1 MADGSISDGQLAAIV
16 TALGAVLTG
25 LGVAVRWSA
34 GIIRDAFKETR
45 EAMAAARAESSQVI
59 RDNTAAFAKFTEWL
73 GRVDVRTEETTRR
86 VVEVHQEIS
95 GVHEAPSA
103 EEIAASRDSEEQDET
118 PVENP
123 MRRHNRAQSPAKGAG
138 YSFAKAKK
146 Q

>member
-1 MADGSISDGQLAAIV
+1 MADAITDGQIATIV
-16 TALGAVLTG
+16 TVIGAGLTA

-45 EAMAAARAESSQVI
+45 DATTAMRSEFTQVT
-59 RDNTAAFAKFTEWL
+59 RDNTAAFAKLTEWL

-95 GVHEAPSA
+95 DVHKAPTPEDMARSELA
-103 EEIAASRDSEEQDET
+103 DENEENDT

-123 MRRHNRAQSPAKGAG
+123 RRHARAQSPARGAG
-138 YSFAKAKK
+138 YSFSKKKA
-146 Q
+146 